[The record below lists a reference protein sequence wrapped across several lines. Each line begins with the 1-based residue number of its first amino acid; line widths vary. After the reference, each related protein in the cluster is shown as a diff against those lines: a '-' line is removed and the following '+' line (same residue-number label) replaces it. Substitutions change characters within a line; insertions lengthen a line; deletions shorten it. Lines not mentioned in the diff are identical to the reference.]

1 MPEELGSA
9 SALCDLCG
17 REVVSNREEHYRG
30 HLENAKAYIDLV
42 ERRGDDPSAS
52 EGAEGSISEWTVP
65 GGRNISFGKIYLGSR
80 SMPSR
85 NSIDRSTGWANER
98 GLAAC

>member
-1 MPEELGSA
+1 MPPDSA
-9 SALCDLCG
+9 ANCDLCG

-52 EGAEGSISEWTVP
+52 ETAREWIQHCEKVLAEPESGML
-65 GGRNISFGKIYLGSR
+65 N
-80 SMPSR
+80 
-85 NSIDRSTGWANER
+85 
-98 GLAAC
+98 